1 MQVLWQNPILRV
13 GLMLAVF
20 AISAT
25 ALVAVTE
32 QNTREQIAGNE
43 REALLDALNEL
54 VPREDY
60 DNQILQDTLTLPPT
74 QAIGTTAPTTVY
86 RARKNGEPVALVM
99 SAVAP
104 DGYSGQIFLLMGI
117 NADGTLAGVRVV
129 NHKETPG
136 LGDKIEAKRNDWILQ
151 FAGLSLDNPEKN
163 KWKVK
168 KDGGQFD
175 QFTGATITPRAVVG
189 AIRNGLEYFEANRDK
204 LFAEIEDKP

>member
-86 RARKNGEPVALVM
+86 RARKNGEDKVESYSVCPVQDLIIHQVGQEDLQDLVQR
-99 SAVAP
+99 
-104 DGYSGQIFLLMGI
+104 DIFV
-117 NADGTLAGVRVV
+117 LA
-129 NHKETPG
+129 KT
-136 LGDKIEAKRNDWILQ
+136 
-151 FAGLSLDNPEKN
+151 
-163 KWKVK
+163 
-168 KDGGQFD
+168 
-175 QFTGATITPRAVVG
+175 
-189 AIRNGLEYFEANRDK
+189 YF
-204 LFAEIEDKP
+204 F

>member
-163 KWKVK
+163 NWKVK

-189 AIRNGLEYFEANRDK
+189 AIRNGLEYFAANRDK